1 MGEILRLCSERDR
14 GTREYELCKIKRR
27 KISLMIP
34 SRLAEGSGWE
44 LTIQE
49 KSASLI
55 VGCDALQER
64 QRIADSI

>member
-1 MGEILRLCSERDR
+1 MGCVRSRNEN
-14 GTREYELCKIKRR
+14 
-27 KISLMIP
+27 ISLMIP
-34 SRLAEGSGWE
+34 SRLADLSGWE

-49 KSASLI
+49 ESASLI